1 MKESRKRGKKKAE
14 VIVKDLNVSKV
25 QRGTEEDPKGGT
37 RIQDPPRPVPPR
49 PPTLPNW

>member
-1 MKESRKRGKKKAE
+1 MKESKKRGKKKAE

-37 RIQDPPRPVPPR
+37 RIQDPPRPEPHR